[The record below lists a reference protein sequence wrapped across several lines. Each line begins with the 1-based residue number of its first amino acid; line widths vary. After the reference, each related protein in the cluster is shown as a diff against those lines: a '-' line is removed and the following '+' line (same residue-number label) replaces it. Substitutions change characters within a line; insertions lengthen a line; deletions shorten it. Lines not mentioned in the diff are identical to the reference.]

1 MRSRKDMR
9 AKKGTRSEEA
19 RRRVSPPQKGGEGWW
34 WWWWRVVLTRA
45 MRYKIAK
52 RYGTFFALLA
62 FFSRQK
68 GKSRRRKMKKIPS
81 NQKRLRWGGKT
92 KQKSAQRTFGPPHKR
107 ATVSILEQESVE
119 QKSAFLFSP
128 LTQMYI
134 FSAKY
139 HARVWYIYN
148 PRATSARI
156 GRRMHLFAR
165 FARFRRRK
173 TVARLVVFDVFIIDE
188 EERTSSERQKYAKR
202 RRRRK
207 ARAEKTNEKH
217 SRDGNFLGLLGLDRG
232 GLSRDSLR
240 ALSSGHFGCF
250 RFAWG

>member
-19 RRRVSPPQKGGEGWW
+19 RRRVSPRPKRGATDGREKQRNRGVAQKGGEGWWW

-139 HARVWYIYN
+139 HARVWYIYIYYIYI
-148 PRATSARI
+148 S
-156 GRRMHLFAR
+156 G
-165 FARFRRRK
+165 
-173 TVARLVVFDVFIIDE
+173 VLVSVLHV
-188 EERTSSERQKYAKR
+188 TKK
-202 RRRRK
+202 
-207 ARAEKTNEKH
+207 
-217 SRDGNFLGLLGLDRG
+217 
-232 GLSRDSLR
+232 
-240 ALSSGHFGCF
+240 
-250 RFAWG
+250 